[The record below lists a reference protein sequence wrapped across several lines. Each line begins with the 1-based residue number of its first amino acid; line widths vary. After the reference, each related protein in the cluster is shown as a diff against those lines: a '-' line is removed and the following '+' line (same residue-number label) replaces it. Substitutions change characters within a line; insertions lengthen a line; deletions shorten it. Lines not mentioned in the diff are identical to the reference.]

1 MTDPTPQPGNFDSL
15 ISDPGTRH
23 RTTAPAPAR
32 RWVWPAVTAGLAL
45 LGAGALAAAALVPS
59 TGIQPAASDPAVP
72 IPTATAAPTRTPTA
86 SVSPAARTNDTPIAE
101 LADPAWVTRIA
112 AAGNIPERAL
122 YAYAGAA
129 IEVSTTSP
137 SCGLGWNTLAAIGLV
152 ETEHGSM
159 NNATLNPDG
168 TVTPA
173 IIGIPLDG
181 NGTNPVPDTDV
192 GKIDGDT
199 TWDRAVGPM
208 QFIPSTWEAA
218 AQDGNRDGTKDINQI
233 DDAALGTAM
242 HLCDVGGDL
251 TKAENWIAAINAY
264 NPSVDYNNRVAE
276 AATHYATLR

>member
-1 MTDPTPQPGNFDSL
+1 MTDPTPESGDFDSL
-15 ISDPGTRH
+15 VGDPDTRH
-23 RTTAPAPAR
+23 RADTRAPTR
-32 RWVWPAVTAGLAL
+32 RWVWPTVTAGLAL
-45 LGAGALAAAALVPS
+45 LGAGALAAAVLVP
-59 TGIQPAASDPAVP
+59 TTAAQPPAADPATP
-72 IPTATAAPTRTPTA
+72 IPTATAAPTRTPAPSALPTDT
-86 SVSPAARTNDTPIAE
+86 VSRTPIAE
-101 LADPAWVTRIA
+101 LADPEWVERIA

-129 IEVSTTSP
+129 IEVSRLTP

-159 NNATLNPDG
+159 NNATLRPDG

-181 NGTNPVPDTDV
+181 NGTNPVTDTDA

-218 AQDGNRDGTKDINQI
+218 AQDGNRDGKTDINQI
-233 DDAALGTAM
+233 DDAALATAI

-251 TKAENWIAAINAY
+251 TQAQNWIAAINAY